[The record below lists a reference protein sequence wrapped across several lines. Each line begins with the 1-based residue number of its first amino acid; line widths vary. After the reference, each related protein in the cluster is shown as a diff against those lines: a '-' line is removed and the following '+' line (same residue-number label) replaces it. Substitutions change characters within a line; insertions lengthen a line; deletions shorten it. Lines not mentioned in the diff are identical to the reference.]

1 PMNLSRA
8 IPGLATDPAK
18 LLRRIGLLAVGA
30 AAATLATTWLFLLG
44 VRVAYAGRILPGVT
58 VGGVSLAGLSAP
70 AAEIALGASL
80 TYPQEGHLIL
90 RDADRTWRTT
100 PAQLGVV
107 IDVSS
112 MARQALAVGREGW
125 LGVRMADQLRA
136 WFVGAPLPVR
146 VVLDERIG
154 AAYLQDIAAEIDRPL
169 IEASLSVQGLD
180 VTVAQ
185 GQIGRS
191 LDVPATLEAVSPI
204 VSRLYDAEVALVV
217 DESPPL
223 VLDASQQAA
232 LARAILSAPLT
243 LTADGAGP
251 WVFEPA
257 ALAAMLRFQRVIDD
271 DGAGYVVG
279 LDPDQLAGFLLPL
292 APGLE
297 RPPEN
302 ARFIFNDE
310 TRQLDLLR
318 SAVIGRVLNLA
329 KSIEAINAGVVAGQ
343 HQIPLAFDLTDPPA
357 LDNAT
362 AESLG
367 ITENVVTVST
377 YFGGSSRN
385 RIQNIVIS
393 AAEFHGLL
401 IAPGE
406 TVSMAEI
413 LGDISLDTGYAEALI
428 IYGDRT
434 IKGVGGG
441 VCQVSTTLFRAAFFG
456 GYQID
461 ERYAHAYRVTYYEKG
476 PGSPGPGM
484 DATVFPPRVDFKFT
498 NDSPYWILMETY
510 IYGNSQLQWK
520 FYSTSDGRAVQW
532 SSSGPLN
539 FKEAPEPVYRENPD
553 LPEGKIEQVDFE
565 ADGMDVVV
573 YRTVTREGSVLH
585 EDTIRTHYLPWQAVF
600 EFGPGTELPD
610 DAHVEEE
617 ED

>member
-1 PMNLSRA
+1 MNLSRVL
-8 IPGLATDPAK
+8 PGISTDPAR
-18 LLRRIGLLAVGA
+18 LLRRIGLIAVGA
-30 AAATLATTWLFLLG
+30 AAAVLATTWLFLLG
-44 VRVAYAGRILPGVT
+44 VRVAYAGRILPGVAA
-58 VGGVSLAGLSAP
+58 GGVSLAGLSAP
-70 AAEIALGASL
+70 AAEITLGSALPYAQAG
-80 TYPQEGHLIL
+80 TIVL
-90 RDADRTWRTT
+90 RDGDRTWLAT

-107 IDVSS
+107 IDVPS

-136 WFVGAPLPVR
+136 WFAGGPVPIR

-154 AAYLQDIAAEIDRPL
+154 AAYLQGIAAEIDRPL
-169 IEASLSVQGLD
+169 VEASLSVQGLD
-180 VTVAQ
+180 VSMAP

-191 LDVPATLEAVSPI
+191 LDIPGTLLAVSPI
-204 VSRLYDAEVALVV
+204 VSRLYDAEVRLVV

-223 VLDASQQAA
+223 VLDASEQAA
-232 LARAILSAPLT
+232 LAREILSEPLT
-243 LTADGAGP
+243 VTADGAGP

-257 ALAAMLRFQRVIDD
+257 ALAAMLRFQRVLDD
-271 DGAGYVVG
+271 QGARYVVG
-279 LDPDQLAGFLLPL
+279 LDPDQLAAFLLPL
-292 APGLE
+292 APTLE
-297 RPPEN
+297 RSPEN

-318 SAVIGRVLNLA
+318 SAVIGRALDLP
-329 KSIEAINAGVVAGQ
+329 KSIETINAGVVEGQ
-343 HQIPLAFDLTDPPA
+343 HQIGLTFVLTDPPV

-367 ITENVVTVST
+367 ITENVVTAST

-385 RIQNIVIS
+385 RIQNIVLS

-406 TVSMAEI
+406 TVSMADI

-428 IYGDRT
+428 IYGNRT

-476 PGSPGPGM
+476 PGSPGPGL
-484 DATVFPPRVDFKFT
+484 DATVFPPLVDFKFT
-498 NDSPYWILMETY
+498 NDSPYWLLMETY

-520 FYSTSDGRAVQW
+520 FYSTSDGRTVQW

-539 FKEAPEPVYRENPD
+539 VKEAPEPLYRENAE

-573 YRTVTREGSVLH
+573 YRTVTRDGSALH
-585 EDTIRTHYLPWQAVF
+585 EDTIRTHYFAWQAVY

-610 DAHVEEE
+610 GAIVEEE

>member
-1 PMNLSRA
+1 MNLPRA
-8 IPGLATDPAK
+8 LPRLSTDPAK
-18 LLRRIGLLAVGA
+18 LLRRIGLLVVGA

-44 VRVAYAGRILPGVT
+44 VRVVYAGRILPGVT
-58 VGGVSLAGLSAP
+58 AGGVSLAGLSAP
-70 AAEIALGASL
+70 EAEIALGQAL
-80 TYPQEGHLIL
+80 TYSHDGHLVL
-90 RDADRTWRTT
+90 RDGDRTWLAT

-107 IDVSS
+107 IDVPS
-112 MARQALAVGREGW
+112 MARQALAVGRQGW
-125 LGVRMADQLRA
+125 LGVRMAEQLQA
-136 WFVGAPLPVR
+136 WFVGAPVAVR

-154 AAYLQDIAAEIDRPL
+154 AAFLKDVAAEIDRPL

-180 VTVAQ
+180 VTMAP
-185 GQIGRS
+185 GQIGRQ
-191 LDVPATLEAVSPI
+191 LDIPATLEAVSPI
-204 VSRLYDAEVALVV
+204 VSRLYDAEVTLAV

-223 VLDASQQAA
+223 VLDASAQAA
-232 LARAILSAPLT
+232 LARQILSNPLT
-243 LTADGAGP
+243 LTAEGAGP
-251 WVFEPA
+251 WVFEPS

-271 DGAGYVVG
+271 EGARYVVG
-279 LDPDQLAGFLLPL
+279 LDPDHLAAFLLPL
-292 APGLE
+292 SPELRRDA
-297 RPPEN
+297 EN

-318 SAVIGRVLNLA
+318 SAVIGRALNLPQ
-329 KSIEAINAGVVAGQ
+329 SIADINAGVVAGR
-343 HQIPLAFDLTDPPA
+343 HEVPLAFDLTDPPV

-367 ITENVVTVST
+367 ITENVVTVSS

-385 RIQNIVIS
+385 RIQNIITS

-520 FYSTSDGRAVQW
+520 FYSTSDGRTLQW

-539 FKEAPEPVYRENPD
+539 VKEAPEPVYRENPD
-553 LPEGKIEQVDFE
+553 LPQGKIEQVDFE

-585 EDTIRTHYLPWQAVF
+585 QDTIRTHYLPWQAVY
-600 EFGPGTELPD
+600 EFGPGTELPEG
-610 DAHVEEE
+610 AHVEEE
-617 ED
+617 ES

>member
-1 PMNLSRA
+1 MNLSRVL
-8 IPGLATDPAK
+8 PGISTDPAR
-18 LLRRIGLLAVGA
+18 LLRRIGLIAVGA
-30 AAATLATTWLFLLG
+30 AAAVLATTWLFLLG

-58 VGGVSLAGLSAP
+58 AGGVSLAGLSAP
-70 AAEIALGASL
+70 AAELALGSAL
-80 TYPQEGHLIL
+80 PYAQAGTIVL
-90 RDADRTWRTT
+90 RDGDRTWLAT

-107 IDVSS
+107 IDVPG

-136 WFVGAPLPVR
+136 WFAGAPVPIR

-169 IEASLSVQGLD
+169 VEASLSVQGLD
-180 VTVAQ
+180 VTMAP
-185 GQIGRS
+185 GQIGRA
-191 LDVPATLEAVSPI
+191 LDIPGTLLAVSPI
-204 VSRLYDAEVALVV
+204 VSRLYDAEVSLVV

-223 VLDASQQAA
+223 VLDASEQAA
-232 LARAILSAPLT
+232 LAREILSEPLT

-257 ALAAMLRFQRVIDD
+257 ALAAMLRFQRVLDD
-271 DGAGYVVG
+271 QGARYVVG
-279 LDPDQLAGFLLPL
+279 LDPDQLAAFLLPV
-292 APGLE
+292 APTLE
-297 RPPEN
+297 RSPEN

-318 SAVIGRVLNLA
+318 SAVIGRALDLP
-329 KSIEAINAGVVAGQ
+329 KSIETINAGVVAGQ
-343 HQIPLAFDLTDPPA
+343 HQISLTFVLTDPPV

-367 ITENVVTVST
+367 ITENVVTAST

-385 RIQNIVIS
+385 RIQNIVTS

-428 IYGDRT
+428 IYGNRT

-498 NDSPYWILMETY
+498 NDSPYWLLMETY
-510 IYGNSQLQWK
+510 VYGNSQLQWK
-520 FYSTSDGRAVQW
+520 FYSTSDGRTVQW

-539 FKEAPEPVYRENPD
+539 VKEAPEPLYRENPE

-573 YRTVTREGSVLH
+573 YRTVTRDGSALH
-585 EDTIRTHYLPWQAVF
+585 EDTIRTHYFAWGAVY

-610 DAHVEEE
+610 GAIVEEE